1 MKITKT
7 KLKRIIKEEIS
18 RVLKESYSD
27 TEDDNNSRDALDSL
41 KNMVA
46 HELEEGGHGWVL
58 DDDYGWGD
66 IEPLE
71 YIRPFNPEGFI
82 KAMNDFIHENTGT
95 SIEELGITGDHIKNI
110 MQSSLQ
116 RGGR

>member
-1 MKITKT
+1 MKLLFEGWRRYLNEDRK
-7 KLKRIIKEEIS
+7 
-18 RVLKESYSD
+18 VLKEGYSD
-27 TEDDNNSRDALDSL
+27 TEEDDNSRDALYGL
-41 KNMVA
+41 KSMIA
-46 HELEEGGHGWVL
+46 QELEQEGHGWVL

-66 IEPLE
+66 IEPFE